1 MGSHGLRVMIYL
13 KDEADRRRNG
23 DGDVPQFWRG
33 IYTGIRYQ
41 CVELARRY
49 LVIKHD
55 LIFDQVP
62 NAYDIFAL
70 RSIYDMRNQRML
82 PWPSHPNR
90 CCHLPKEGSLLI
102 WANEGY
108 FVPTGHVAVI
118 THVGSNFVDIIEQND
133 GDGHRRLPIRDGR
146 IVCSRGGRILG
157 WKDLPFHSGK

>member
-1 MGSHGLRVMIYL
+1 MGSHGSRVMIYL

-70 RSIYDMRNQRML
+70 RSIYDMRGQRML
-82 PWPSHPNR
+82 P
-90 CCHLPKEGSLLI
+90 
-102 WANEGY
+102 
-108 FVPTGHVAVI
+108 
-118 THVGSNFVDIIEQND
+118 
-133 GDGHRRLPIRDGR
+133 GHRIPIAAATCPRR
-146 IVCSRGGRILG
+146 V
-157 WKDLPFHSGK
+157 HY